1 MFFALLVRLLLKAF
15 FYRPHRRPQRLGAK
29 EFARMFAPMTDM
41 PSPEPAPMPL
51 SATTEWGLG
60 VSL

>member
-1 MFFALLVRLLLKAF
+1 MFFALLLRLLLKNF

-29 EFARMFAPMTDM
+29 EFARMFAPEMTM
-41 PSPEPAPMPL
+41 PVVRPEPLPL
-51 SATTEWGLG
+51 STAIDWGFG